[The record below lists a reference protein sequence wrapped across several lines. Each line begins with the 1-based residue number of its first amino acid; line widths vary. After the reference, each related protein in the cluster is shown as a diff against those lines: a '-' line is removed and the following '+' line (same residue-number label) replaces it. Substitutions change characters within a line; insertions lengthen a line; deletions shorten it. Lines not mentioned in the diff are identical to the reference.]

1 MTASRTAAAIV
12 AFATVAATAA
22 ISSPVFAQEFPNK
35 PIRLIVGFVPG
46 GGTDLASRYVAGAL
60 SELWSTTVLVDNRAG
75 AGGNVAT
82 EITAHAAPDG
92 YTVMLCTIAHAIT
105 PARMKL
111 PFDSI
116 RDFSFISMV
125 GSMPNL
131 LMAHPSQPF
140 KNVGDIVTY
149 AKANPGR
156 LSFGTSGVGASPH
169 LSMELFKT
177 MTGID
182 IVHVPYKGAAPAL
195 ADVIGGQ
202 IPLSIGNL
210 PGGPLAAV
218 KAGRLRGVGVTT
230 AKRSPR
236 APEVPTFAEGGVP
249 GYEVAGW
256 YGICGP
262 AGLPKAVLAKFNA
275 GLVKILNSPDMQ
287 QKLGD
292 QGIDVTPSSPEQFR
306 AYVKTEMV
314 RWAKVVKDAGLVG
327 D

>member
-1 MTASRTAAAIV
+1 MSSLRAALAVGLAALAASTMA
-12 AFATVAATAA
+12 
-22 ISSPVFAQEFPNK
+22 PAQTFPNK
-35 PIRLIVGFVPG
+35 PVRLLVGFVPG

-60 SELWSTTVLVDNRAG
+60 SELWGTTVLVDNRAG

-82 EITAHAAPDG
+82 ELTARAAPDG

-105 PARMKL
+105 PARVKL
-111 PFDSI
+111 PFDSV

-131 LMAHPSQPF
+131 LIAHPAQPF

-149 AKANPGR
+149 AKTNPGK

-177 MTGID
+177 MAGIN

-195 ADVIGGQ
+195 ADVMGGQ

-218 KAGRLRGVGVTT
+218 KSGRLRGVGVTT
-230 AKRSPR
+230 AKRSSR

-249 GYEVAGW
+249 GYDVAGW

-275 GLVKILNSPDMQ
+275 GLVKVLGSADIQ

-292 QGIDVTPSSPEQFR
+292 QGIDIASTSPEQFLT
-306 AYVKTEMV
+306 YVKIEMV
-314 RWAKVVKDAGLVG
+314 KWAKVVKDAGLVG
-327 D
+327 E

>member
-1 MTASRTAAAIV
+1 MHARAVVIGLMGALALP
-12 AFATVAATAA
+12 VAAQT
-22 ISSPVFAQEFPNK
+22 FPNK
-35 PIRLIVGFVPG
+35 PVRLIVGFVPG
-46 GGTDLASRYVAGAL
+46 GGTDLAARYVAGAL
-60 SELWSTTVLVDNRAG
+60 SELWGNTVLVDNRAG

-82 EITAHAAPDG
+82 ELTARAAPDG
-92 YTVMLCTIAHAIT
+92 YTVTLCTIAHAIT

-111 PFDSI
+111 PFDSV
-116 RDFSFISMV
+116 RDFTFISMV

-140 KNVGDIVTY
+140 KNVGDIVAY
-149 AKANPGR
+149 AKANPGK

-169 LSMELFKT
+169 LSMELLKS
-177 MTGID
+177 MTGTN

-195 ADVIGGQ
+195 ADVMGGQ

-218 KAGRLRGVGVTT
+218 KSGRLRGVGVTT
-230 AKRSPR
+230 AKRSSR

-249 GYEVAGW
+249 GYDVAGW
-256 YGICGP
+256 YGICAP
-262 AGLPKAVLAKFNA
+262 AGLPKAVLAKFNE
-275 GLVKILNSPDMQ
+275 GLVKVLGSPDMQ

-292 QGIDVTPSSPEQFR
+292 QGIDVASSTPEQFL

-314 RWAKVVKDAGLVG
+314 KWSKVVKDAGLVG
-327 D
+327 E

>member
-1 MTASRTAAAIV
+1 MIARACLIGMLGALAVPAV
-12 AFATVAATAA
+12 A
-22 ISSPVFAQEFPNK
+22 QQFPTK

-60 SELWSTTVLVDNRAG
+60 SELWGTTVLVDNRAG

-82 EITAHAAPDG
+82 ELTARAAPDG

-105 PARMKL
+105 PARVKL
-111 PFDSI
+111 PFDSV

-131 LMAHPSQPF
+131 LMAHPAQPF

-149 AKANPGR
+149 AKTNPGK

-177 MTGID
+177 MAGID

-195 ADVIGGQ
+195 ADVMGGQ

-218 KAGRLRGVGVTT
+218 KSGRLRGVGVTT
-230 AKRSPR
+230 AKRSSR

-249 GYEVAGW
+249 GYDVAGW

-262 AGLPKAVLAKFNA
+262 AGLPQAVLAKFNE
-275 GLVKILNSPDMQ
+275 GLVKVLGSADMQ

-292 QGIDVTPSSPEQFR
+292 QGIDIASSSPEQFL

-314 RWAKVVKDAGLVG
+314 KWAKVVKDAGLVG
-327 D
+327 E

>member
-1 MTASRTAAAIV
+1 MIARAVVTGLLGALALPAV
-12 AFATVAATAA
+12 AQ
-22 ISSPVFAQEFPNK
+22 PFPNK
-35 PIRLIVGFVPG
+35 PVRLIVGFVPG
-46 GGTDLASRYVAGAL
+46 GGTDLAARYVAAAL
-60 SELWSTTVLVDNRAG
+60 SELWGNTVLVDNRAG
-75 AGGNVAT
+75 AGGAVAT
-82 EITAHAAPDG
+82 ELTVRAAPDG
-92 YTVMLCTIAHAIT
+92 YTVTLCTIAHAIT
-105 PARMKL
+105 PARVKL
-111 PFDSI
+111 PYDSV

-131 LMAHPSQPF
+131 LMAHPAQPF
-140 KNVGDIVTY
+140 RNVGDIVTY
-149 AKANPGR
+149 AKANPGK

-177 MTGID
+177 MAGIN

-195 ADVIGGQ
+195 ADVMGGQ

-218 KAGRLRGVGVTT
+218 KSGRLRGVGVTT

-249 GYEVAGW
+249 GYDVAGW

-262 AGLPKAVLAKFNA
+262 AGLPKAVLTKFNE
-275 GLVKILNSPDMQ
+275 GLVKVLGSADLQ

-292 QGIDVTPSSPEQFR
+292 QGIDIASSSPDQFL

-314 RWAKVVKDAGLVG
+314 KWAKVVKDAGLKAE
-327 D
+327 